1 MLRDAPAELRAI
13 GLADSVAV
21 DPHKWLYAP
30 LEAGCALVR
39 KREQLHDAFVFHP
52 PYYRFDGDAEDPP
65 TNFHEWG
72 PQNSRGFRALKVWAT
87 IRQVGREGYVKM
99 IGDDIELAREM
110 HRLASESQEL
120 EALTQSLSI
129 TTFRYAPRDVR
140 ADPASADY
148 LNTLNKALLARL
160 QAEGK
165 VYVSNAVI
173 GDVFALRAC
182 IVNFRTS
189 AADVRAVIDAAVE
202 TGRLLDQEL
211 RVSR

>member
-1 MLRDAPAELRAI
+1 
-13 GLADSVAV
+13 
-21 DPHKWLYAP
+21 
-30 LEAGCALVR
+30 
-39 KREQLHDAFVFHP
+39 VFHP

-87 IRQVGREGYVKM
+87 IRQVGRQGYTKM
-99 IGDDIELAREM
+99 IGEDIELAREM
-110 HRLASESQEL
+110 HRLAEHTEEL

-129 TTFRYAPRDVR
+129 TTFRYVPRDLR
-140 ADPASADY
+140 GDPASNDY
-148 LNTLNKALLARL
+148 LNSLNTALLARL

-173 GDVFALRAC
+173 RGTFALRAC

-189 AADVRAVIDAAVE
+189 SADVRAVIDATVEGGRALDREMRERERATSPPDAVVQSD
-202 TGRLLDQEL
+202 G
-211 RVSR
+211 VP